1 MTIKKIRIK
10 PWGNSQGI
18 ELSNEMLAQI
28 GIDDI
33 EHQCVTVEVKDNSL
47 ILKKAYEK
55 SRLMRRFGCL
65 IDEKRVDEFSFGK
78 PLGNEII

>member
-1 MTIKKIRIK
+1 MTIKEIRIK

-18 ELSNEMLAQI
+18 ELSKEMLEQI

-47 ILKKAYEK
+47 ILKKSVER
-55 SRLMRRFGCL
+55 SRLMRRFGYL
-65 IDEKRVDEFSFGK
+65 IDEKRVDEFDFGEPK
-78 PLGNEII
+78 GNEVI